1 MIPSSLH
8 LRASFV
14 AVCLLGATLAAC
26 QGPTDATSS
35 PGDLAGIQADNVIFG
50 MVSYLTSKGVRQ
62 GRIDADTAY
71 IYNDS
76 SSIQLE
82 GMHVVFYAED
92 GTERAVVVAERG
104 ELDQVS
110 DRMVARG
117 NVVLTIRTDGRKI
130 ESPELQ
136 YDPNRDRIWSDS
148 ATVMTMADGR
158 VTRGTSFESDLSF
171 ENVKV
176 ANPRG
181 AIGEIV
187 F

>member
-1 MIPSSLH
+1 MRLCSFH
-8 LRASFV
+8 LRAS
-14 AVCLLGATLAAC
+14 ALATCLLGATLVAC
-26 QGPTDATSS
+26 QGPTDATDSA
-35 PGDLAGIQADNVIFG
+35 GDLAGIEADNVIFG

-62 GRIDADTAY
+62 GKIDADTAY

-82 GMHVVFYAED
+82 GMHVTFYAED

-117 NVVLTIRTDGRKI
+117 NVVLTIHQDGRKI
-130 ESPELQ
+130 ESPELR

-148 ATVMTMADGR
+148 TTVMTMADGR
-158 VTRGTSFESDLSF
+158 VTRGTAFESDLSF
-171 ENVKV
+171 ENVTV

>member
-1 MIPSSLH
+1 
-8 LRASFV
+8 
-14 AVCLLGATLAAC
+14 
-26 QGPTDATSS
+26 
-35 PGDLAGIQADNVIFG
+35 
-50 MVSYLTSKGVRQ
+50 MVSYLTSQGVRQ

-71 IYNDS
+71 VYNDS
-76 SSIQLE
+76 SSIQLQ
-82 GMHVVFYAED
+82 GMHVIFYAED
-92 GTERAVVVAERG
+92 GQERANVVAERG

-110 DRMVARG
+110 DRMIARG
-117 NVVLTIRTDGRKI
+117 NVVLIIRADGRKI

-136 YDPNRDRIWSDS
+136 YDPDRDRIWSDS

-158 VTRGTSFESDLSF
+158 VTRGTAFESDLSF
-171 ENVKV
+171 ENVNV

>member
-1 MIPSSLH
+1 MSRYSFR
-8 LRASFV
+8 LRIAFAAGCV
-14 AVCLLGATLAAC
+14 LVGGLAAC
-26 QGPTDATSS
+26 NGPTEAADS
-35 PGDLAGIQADNVIFG
+35 AGSLESIQADNVIFG
-50 MVSYLTSKGVRQ
+50 MVSYLTSSGVRQ

-76 SSIQLE
+76 SSIQLR

-117 NVVLTIRTDGRKI
+117 NVVLTIHTDGRKI

-171 ENVKV
+171 DNVKV

>member
-1 MIPSSLH
+1 MPSFR

-14 AVCLLGATLAAC
+14 GACLVGAGLLAAC
-26 QGPTDATSS
+26 EGPTDATGAA
-35 PGDLAGIQADNVIFG
+35 GDLPNIEADLVNFG

-71 IYNDS
+71 VYNDS
-76 SSIQLE
+76 SNIQLR

-92 GTERAVVVAERG
+92 GQERATVVSERG
-104 ELDQVS
+104 ELDQIS

-117 NVVLTIRTDGRKI
+117 NVVLTIPEDGRKI
-130 ESPELQ
+130 ESAELQ
-136 YDPNRDRIWSDS
+136 YDPDRDMIWSDS
-148 ATVMTMADGR
+148 ATVQTLPDGR

-171 ENVKV
+171 ENVTI